1 MYRLIIVALISA
13 LVGGFAGG
21 IIAMR
26 LHPATPQPPT
36 LAVVDLARIVD
47 QERAGVLKSGKDPEA
62 AEQMM
67 EKRMLRLAEVLSVV
81 GQSRVIL
88 NKPAVVTGEIP
99 DLTGAVLQK
108 ISSEE
113 TER

>member
-1 MYRLIIVALISA
+1 MHRMIVVALISA
-13 LVGGFAGG
+13 LVGGVAGG
-21 IIAMR
+21 AIVMKFY
-26 LHPATPQPPT
+26 PATPPPPA

-47 QERAGVLKSGKDPEA
+47 QERSGVLKSGKDPEA

-67 EKRMLRLAEVLSVV
+67 EKRMLRLAEVLSEV
-81 GQSRVIL
+81 GQSHVIL

-99 DLTGAVLQK
+99 DLTKTVLQK
-108 ISSEE
+108 ISSKE